1 MPPLA
6 SLSSFN
12 VSKEKACFNGN
23 AHKMITSAFQALTK
37 LYPFPLVFKHP
48 GEILEHGI

>member
-37 LYPFPLVFKHP
+37 LYPFHLVFKHA
-48 GEILEHGI
+48 GINLKHSI